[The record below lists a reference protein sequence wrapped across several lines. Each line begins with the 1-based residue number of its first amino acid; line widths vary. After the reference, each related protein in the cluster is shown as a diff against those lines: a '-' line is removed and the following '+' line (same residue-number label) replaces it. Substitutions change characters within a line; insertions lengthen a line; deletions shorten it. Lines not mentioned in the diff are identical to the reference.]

1 MIQFVKLPMVSEEEV
16 AKLKKARPKNL
27 NIVELQ
33 PVIYNAWLS
42 LKDFQDPGI
51 DQTTQRC

>member
-1 MIQFVKLPMVSEEEV
+1 MVSEEEV

-27 NIVELQ
+27 NIGELQ

-42 LKDFQDPGI
+42 LKDF
-51 DQTTQRC
+51 